1 MLYSVASDVLVTGYR
16 WLLNICF
23 CLFISTYYLA
33 ALHLSY
39 SMQDLQSL
47 LWHVISLVEACEL
60 LVVACEI

>member
-1 MLYSVASDVLVTGYR
+1 MLYNVVSDVLVTGYR
-16 WLLNICF
+16 WFFKYIF
-23 CLFISTYYLA
+23 IFISIYYLA

-39 SMQDLQSL
+39 GMEDFQSL

>member
-1 MLYSVASDVLVTGYR
+1 MF
-16 WLLNICF
+16 I
-23 CLFISTYYLA
+23 FISIYYLA

-39 SMQDLQSL
+39 GMQDFQSL